1 MSRSPTPRLPGS
13 VSIRPVDGQRIRLI
27 PYGDSGIFVNVDLED
42 MSMQQYR
49 TRHQN
54 DEQFVSYIAYL
65 ADAHYRGYASG
76 RLCSKL
82 FGHLRVG
89 FRESGRSSY
98 NRDSTS
104 PSTRPVVLHTLPAAA
119 SPDMCSSSSWELP
132 PPPPLES
139 IKTADD
145 LCKYWGIGI
154 TEMPGSME
162 PHQLK

>member
-98 NRDSTS
+98 NRDT
-104 PSTRPVVLHTLPAAA
+104 